1 MDYKE
6 NQGNVIPTP
15 HEHEQGSQDI
25 EKMPVAAEPVKN
37 ILAALGLVIPLPVSA
52 EQSQEE
58 LAEALQAPERARR
71 VAAVRALRQLRATQS
86 LPLLQ
91 VALHHEDEAVRA
103 AAVGVIGT
111 CKEEAPVDFLLER
124 LHDPAW
130 YVRACAA
137 HELGCQIER
146 APVVPLVEA
155 MHDEDESV
163 RAEAVWAL
171 GRLKEYAPEALLD
184 ALHDP
189 SRLVREAVRQI
200 MAQRIEQTINDTTLG
215 EHTELEALLAAERA
229 ETEPPQEA
237 YKLPGKVF
245 TLPDS
250 LPREQAN
257 KRLPE
262 TGPLAY
268 LAEVAKSE
276 QQSQWGQRSARKREQ
291 KGRQRTHRG
300 ERVKVPE
307 RKRRGYL
314 LEKVLLAIFILG
326 FGLLWYSL
334 DQRFHQSS
342 IAAQGS
348 LSCVF
353 HPGKNEDGNVMA
365 WSPGKSTDVSGLFA
379 VAGAGGSVVVYDAD
393 SCHYITTYK
402 EGNARTILAMKWIVD
417 GLRIAFLN
425 KDGNIQIVQ
434 ERENVASEQLL
445 TIPAAMQANVVPLV
459 AWSDDGQHLAVNW
472 GNNLLAIW
480 SIQEKLALA
489 QYTAPYGQISALAWS
504 PDSTEIAAATFDNG
518 GNDGL
523 IQIWNVMTRKIVAQ
537 DIYPSAKVATMAWSG
552 DGENL
557 LFYNQNNVIYK
568 WNRMTQEASSTNTNY
583 ASLPQSNNFTLT
595 LAWAPDNTRFIMS
608 TDSDLQIWNATT
620 NQSVMSIPNGFTRID
635 QLSWSVDSQ
644 HIAAASTDGT
654 VQLWHVSG

>member
-15 HEHEQGSQDI
+15 HESEQGSQNI

-37 ILAALGLVIPLPVSA
+37 ILAALGLVVPLPVSA
-52 EQSQEE
+52 EKSQDE
-58 LAEALQAPERARR
+58 LVEALQAPERARR
-71 VAAVRALRQLRATQS
+71 VAAVRALRQLCATQS
-86 LPLLQ
+86 LPLLRI
-91 VALHHEDEAVRA
+91 ALHHEDEAVRA

-111 CKEEAPVDFLLER
+111 LREEAPVDFLLER

-171 GRLKEYAPEALLD
+171 GMLKEHAPEALLD

-189 SRLVREAVRQI
+189 SRLVRESARQI
-200 MAQRIEQTINDTTLG
+200 MAQRIEQTINDATSEERTD
-215 EHTELEALLAAERA
+215 LEELLAAESA

-237 YKLPGKVF
+237 YKLPYKVF
-245 TLPDS
+245 ALPDN
-250 LPREQAN
+250 LPREQAS

-268 LAEVAKSE
+268 LAEVARSE
-276 QQSQWGQRSARKREQ
+276 QQSQWGQRPAQKREQ
-291 KGRQRTHRG
+291 TGLRRARRG
-300 ERVKVPE
+300 ERARVPE
-307 RKRRGYL
+307 RKRRGHL

-326 FGLLWYSL
+326 FGLIWYSL
-334 DQRFHQSS
+334 DQRFHPSS

-353 HPGKNEDGNVMA
+353 HPGRSGDGNVMA
-365 WSPGKSTDVSGLFA
+365 WSPGKSIDVSGLFA

-393 SCHYITTYK
+393 SCHYVTTYK
-402 EGNARTILAMKWIVD
+402 EGNASTILALKWIVD

-434 ERENVASEQLL
+434 EHENVASEQLL
-445 TIPAAMQANVVPLV
+445 TIPTATQASIVPLV
-459 AWSDDGQHLAVNW
+459 AWSNDGQHLAVNW
-472 GNNLLAIW
+472 GNNLLDVW
-480 SIQEKLALA
+480 SIQEKLAIA
-489 QYTAPYGQISALAWS
+489 RYTAPYGQISALAWS
-504 PDSTEIAAATFDNG
+504 PDSTEIAAAMFDNRS
-518 GNDGL
+518 NDGL
-523 IQIWNVMTRKIVAQ
+523 IQIWNVMTRKNVAQ

-568 WNRMTQEASSTNTNY
+568 WNRMTQEASS
-583 ASLPQSNNFTLT
+583 
-595 LAWAPDNTRFIMS
+595 
-608 TDSDLQIWNATT
+608 
-620 NQSVMSIPNGFTRID
+620 
-635 QLSWSVDSQ
+635 
-644 HIAAASTDGT
+644 
-654 VQLWHVSG
+654 